1 MASVKPIST
10 IRAAFPS
17 SDVLF
22 SLAVDNVVVVVVVV
36 VVAVG
41 GGVAVVHNVAAHS
54 HPPAVKLQ
62 KPYANVHKAARV
74 NKRQVKRGKSKL
86 SVRQV
91 SQRDG
96 GDAEPTF

>member
-22 SLAVDNVVVVVVVV
+22 SLAVVNVVVVVVVV

-41 GGVAVVHNVAAHS
+41 VVV
-54 HPPAVKLQ
+54 VVMI
-62 KPYANVHKAARV
+62 YC
-74 NKRQVKRGKSKL
+74 
-86 SVRQV
+86 
-91 SQRDG
+91 
-96 GDAEPTF
+96 

>member
-36 VVAVG
+36 VAVG
-41 GGVAVVHNVAAHS
+41 GGVVVVVAVIE
-54 HPPAVKLQ
+54 
-62 KPYANVHKAARV
+62 
-74 NKRQVKRGKSKL
+74 RGNE
-86 SVRQV
+86 RNQ
-91 SQRDG
+91 
-96 GDAEPTF
+96 P